1 MPAQHPLLISAL
13 IHDPSSP
20 SAQCAGCGIASR
32 PVGGWTCRT
41 CGARPRGRAYVASSS
56 NSRGTAL
63 VAVVSAVVL
72 RGPLGPLAQTTVRS
86 GLSAAWLSGLLLWA
100 VGTLAVVGAAMS
112 VDSRLVEPS
121 LRSSVGCA
129 ALAVLG
135 AIAAGPNLATALVLG
150 WLMLTALLSAQANAA
165 WWMWNL
171 PVTGGATTACAVC
184 VVAVAGL
191 AVGWWWIRNPVP
203 ALHGRR

>member
-1 MPAQHPLLISAL
+1 MIHHLRALNVPVAGSLLAL
-13 IHDPSSP
+13 L
-20 SAQCAGCGIASR
+20 
-32 PVGGWTCRT
+32 VGGLAALV
-41 CGARPRGRAYVASSS
+41 GHGQEVALTSPAVV
-56 NSRGTAL
+56 TAAAPAL

-112 VDSRLVEPS
+112 LDSRLVEPS